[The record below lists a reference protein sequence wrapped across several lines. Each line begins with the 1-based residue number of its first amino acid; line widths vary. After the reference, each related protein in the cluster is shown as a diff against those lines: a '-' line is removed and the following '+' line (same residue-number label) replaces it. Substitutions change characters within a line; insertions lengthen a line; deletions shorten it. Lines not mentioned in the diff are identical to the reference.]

1 MTSKRYSIIIMFLFD
16 YVAAFGAV
24 LVSKYVQRLLPQLS
38 LPDEL
43 LYLKAAIFTSI
54 IVLCFYFQDLYDWK
68 YWRRLS
74 ELVSSILLGGG
85 ATLIALAL
93 VYYILPMVGLDRDV
107 LIMALCLSLA
117 MCLMFRAVY
126 LTLRHTEF
134 AGTRIVILGDG
145 KNAQFL
151 ISELN
156 TSTFP
161 VIFEG
166 FIGKPNAEIEC
177 PHIGDVEALQDIV
190 NRLQPDKL
198 VVALDDRRGALP
210 LDDLL
215 RIKLSSSQ
223 VTDAASF
230 YEEYMGKIMIEDI
243 RPSALI
249 FSHGFLSSRYEDS
262 AKRAFDVFFALV
274 GIILSAP
281 FMLLTALA
289 IKLDSPGPVFYLQK
303 RVGQHGREFK
313 LIKFRSMRQDAEA
326 AGPQWASQNDP
337 RITRV
342 GRIIRKL
349 RIDELPQFFNM
360 LKNDMSFVGPRPERR
375 YFIDQL
381 QEIIP
386 FYSMRLYV
394 KPGVTGWAQ
403 INYPYGDSIEDAKEK
418 LKYELYYMKHRS
430 LWLDL
435 SIIFQTIKVALKAR
449 GAQ

>member
-1 MTSKRYSIIIMFLFD
+1 MKNKRYVIVILLLCD
-16 YVAAFGAV
+16 YVISFGAV
-24 LVSKYVQRLLPQLS
+24 LAAKFIQRMLPQLS

-43 LYLKAAIFTSI
+43 LYLKAAVFTSVVI
-54 IVLCFYFQDLYDWK
+54 LCFYFQDLYDWK

-85 ATLIALAL
+85 TTLIALAL
-93 VYYILPMVGLDRDV
+93 VYYILPLLALDRDV
-107 LIMALCLSLA
+107 LLMALCISLGLSLGLRA
-117 MCLMFRAVY
+117 MY
-126 LTLRHTEF
+126 LTLRKAEF
-134 AGTRIVILGDG
+134 AGTRVVILGDG
-145 KNAQFL
+145 KNTQML
-151 ISELN
+151 LSELN
-156 TSTFP
+156 TSTYP

-166 FIGKPNAEIEC
+166 YVGKSNPEIDC
-177 PHIGDVEALQDIV
+177 PHIGDVDALTDIV

-198 VVALDDRRGALP
+198 VIALDDRRGSLP

-215 RIKLSSSQ
+215 RIKLSSSE
-223 VTDAASF
+223 VVDAAGF
-230 YEEYMGKIMIEDI
+230 YEDYMGKILIEEI

-249 FSHGFLSSRYEDS
+249 FSHGFLTSKYGDS
-262 AKRAFDVFFALV
+262 LKRIFDVCSALL
-274 GIILSAP
+274 GIILTAP
-281 FMLLTALA
+281 IMLLTALA
-289 IKLDSPGPVFYLQK
+289 IKLDSPGPIFYLQN
-303 RVGQHGREFK
+303 RVGQNGREFK
-313 LIKFRSMRQDAEA
+313 LIKFRSMRQDAEV

-375 YFIDQL
+375 YFIEQL

-386 FYSMRLYV
+386 FYAMRLYV

-430 LWLDL
+430 LWLDI
-435 SIIFQTIKVALKAR
+435 SIILQTIKVALKAR